1 MAVHPDAAGVLRDAL
16 RTAAQITQVIV
27 TSHSPDLLDDKDV
40 SDDWVLAVVSEDSET
55 KIGPL
60 NEADRSVMRDRLFT
74 AGELLK
80 QGQLT
85 PDLEAIRQTP
95 AEQLELFGRSDA

>member
-1 MAVHPDAAGVLRDAL
+1 MIG
-16 RTAAQITQVIV
+16 
-27 TSHSPDLLDDKDV
+27 S
-40 SDDWVLAVVSEDSET
+40 LAVLSEDGQT
-55 KIGPL
+55 RIGPL
-60 NEADRSVMRDRLFT
+60 NEADRSLLRDRLFT

-95 AEQLELFGRSDA
+95 SEQLELFGRWDA